1 MKKSYKIQWGKLIL
15 CIVLIIGVL
24 ITLFPVVWTILSSI
38 KPEGEIVR
46 FPPTF
51 LPENPTIKNYS
62 IVWNQIDFV
71 IYFRNSVFLATFIS
85 LIVIY
90 TSAISGYVIAK
101 MRFKGRNAL
110 FLLIL
115 VTMMFPWPIT
125 IIPLYQM
132 MLKFGWD
139 NSYIA
144 MIIPS
149 AFSAFGIFLMRQFC
163 ITIPDDIIDA
173 ARIDGANEFR
183 IFHMIILPMLWPPI
197 AALGIFNFLWTWEDF
212 LWPFLI
218 LNSNNLYTLTMG
230 LNRFVG
236 AHYARTGPIIAG
248 STIAL
253 LPIIIVYFIFQRKF
267 IEGFT
272 LSGLKE

>member
-1 MKKSYKIQWGKLIL
+1 MKKSYKIQWGQLVL
-15 CIVLIIGVL
+15 CIILIIGAL
-24 ITLFPVVWTILSSI
+24 ITIFPVVWAILSSI

-51 LPENPTIKNYS
+51 LPKNPSIINYS

-90 TSAISGYVIAK
+90 TSAISGYVLAK

-139 NSYIA
+139 NNYIA
-144 MIIPS
+144 LIIPS
-149 AFSAFGIFLMRQFC
+149 ALSAFGIFLMRQFC
-163 ITIPDDIIDA
+163 ITIPEDIINA

-218 LNSNNLYTLTMG
+218 LNSNNLYTLNIG
-230 LNRFVG
+230 LNRFLG
-236 AHYARTGPIIAG
+236 EHYAKTGPIIAG
-248 STIAL
+248 STIAI
-253 LPIIIVYFIFQRKF
+253 LPILIVYFIFQKKF
-267 IEGFT
+267 IEGAA